1 MSIKKITLTEDHLK
15 LISAMKFEAFDF
27 DAETRNGRMG
37 WGIDQWNLFGGT
49 YVLEDVAMII
59 GKFDEYIKGT
69 EEDPMG
75 RRYPQDLEDY
85 MWDLYRYI
93 WDNMEYIIDM
103 IFYYITKGGLKTGTY
118 KYTQN
123 LKTWEYIGE
132 EENGR
137 G

>member
-59 GKFDEYIKGT
+59 GKFDKYIKGT

-75 RRYPQDLEDY
+75 RHYPQELEEY
-85 MWDLYRYI
+85 MWELYRYI

-103 IFYYITKGGLKTGTY
+103 ILYYITRGGLKPGTY

-132 EENGR
+132 
-137 G
+137 